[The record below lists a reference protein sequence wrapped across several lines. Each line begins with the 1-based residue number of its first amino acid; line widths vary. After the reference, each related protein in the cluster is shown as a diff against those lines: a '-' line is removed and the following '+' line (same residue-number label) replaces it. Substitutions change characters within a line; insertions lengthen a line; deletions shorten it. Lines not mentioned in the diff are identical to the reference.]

1 MYFLIP
7 KLCLLLWVYAT
18 HLNTKR
24 IVITGGPSTGKT
36 AVIEALQDKGFHCLE
51 EVIRAMTLA
60 KKAEEKELIF
70 ETNPIVSV
78 DDPLAFNQMILDA
91 RLAQFNSTL
100 ESDEKLV
107 FFDRG
112 LPDVLAY
119 MDCFN
124 QEYDETF
131 NEACRANK
139 YDLVF
144 LMPPWKEIHVM
155 DGERFESFEE
165 GLMVNECL
173 LDAYARFGYEVQ
185 IVPKDTVL
193 KRVDYILEY
202 IKAQL

>member
-1 MYFLIP
+1 
-7 KLCLLLWVYAT
+7 
-18 HLNTKR
+18 LNTKR

-36 AVIEALQDKGFHCLE
+36 AVIEALQDKGYHCLE

-60 KKAEEKELIF
+60 KKAEEKELVF
-70 ETNPIVSV
+70 ESNPIVSV

-100 ESDEKLV
+100 NSEEKLV

-124 QEYDETF
+124 QEYNTSFEK
-131 NEACRANK
+131 ACTTNR
-139 YDLVF
+139 YDIIF
-144 LMPPWKEIHVM
+144 IMPPWKEIHVV
-155 DGERFESFEE
+155 DNERFESYEE
-165 GLMVNECL
+165 SLLVHECL
-173 LDAYARFGYEVQ
+173 CNSYSNFDYDIH
-185 IVPKDTVL
+185 IVPKDSIS

-202 IKAQL
+202 IKTQL